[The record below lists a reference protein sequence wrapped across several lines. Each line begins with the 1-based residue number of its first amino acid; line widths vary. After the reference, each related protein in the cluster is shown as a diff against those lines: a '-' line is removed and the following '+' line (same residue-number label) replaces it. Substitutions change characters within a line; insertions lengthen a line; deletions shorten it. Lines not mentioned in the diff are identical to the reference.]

1 MYLYLYKNFGGDF
14 VLEDSAN
21 STNFAKFLDKFG
33 PNTQN
38 NWKKE
43 TPPPP
48 CYFMASWLL
57 TGLITLLLS
66 SNSAVYKVPVEF
78 NSWVNCC

>member
-33 PNTQN
+33 PQYP
-38 NWKKE
+38 KQLKE
-43 TPPPP
+43 RTHPHPHPPF
-48 CYFMASWLL
+48 CYFIAS
-57 TGLITLLLS
+57 
-66 SNSAVYKVPVEF
+66 
-78 NSWVNCC
+78 